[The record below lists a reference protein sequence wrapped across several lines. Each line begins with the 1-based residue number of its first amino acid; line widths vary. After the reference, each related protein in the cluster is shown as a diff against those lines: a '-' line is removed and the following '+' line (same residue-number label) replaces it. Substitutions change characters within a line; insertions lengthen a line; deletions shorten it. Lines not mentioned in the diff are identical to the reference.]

1 MSNLETSNPETNHE
15 TNNNISPPGSH
26 EKIPVDN
33 GTTTVVDIHQPA
45 MVTVA
50 PNKQPPQIDKE
61 KPKDVPSKP
70 GLAEKLKSMLPTY
83 NQFKKTL
90 KADIALTVALVLVLD
105 QTTNES
111 IGQGTLLASIAMVFF
126 CPVKP
131 IGLQFETVILSCLG
145 VLLSA
150 GWSILG
156 MFLANLSRD
165 HTNPSPL
172 QTSNGAILAIF
183 LFIGTFFFNWMRS
196 AYPKTNFAGI
206 LGCIVL
212 IFAMTTSAAVPIFEP
227 IVVWTFVIP
236 IAIGAGL
243 AMAVDILI
251 WPEDTANN
259 CIAMFQTTLNSFNTL
274 LTQQTEVFLQDPDL
288 ALPQQATPL
297 SVIHNNLQGNIL
309 MLIESKRAVQREIFY
324 SKLTAKDFS
333 YLTKLVKSMR
343 VPLHGIG
350 LSRCIEQEM
359 YDAQTGGTLKLWQT
373 TALGLHPNFN
383 DSSSVQSV
391 APISDTDSSF
401 QSEQLIQ
408 EYKEILNI
416 LRPICNTLAS
426 ECTSA
431 VSECMSRL
439 NCLHNGKRNTPGGQ
453 KDGSTLSDDG
463 EPFTQRLR
471 TAIESFEKDRTTGM
485 DHLFQNRQNQRDLHR
500 ALLLLLSFQYNLRL
514 YAEGVLEMAEYI
526 TTLEKERCKK
536 GVCWPNITFQKWIKG
551 ASRADDITANGNQLN
566 EGNADRQLE
575 RSASRINYQQAPVD
589 ISAVTSA
596 WEQHPAGRYIRR
608 DPDVLAP
615 STGWERFFYGLYKFK
630 VVVYRYNYV
639 LEGNPEPVWMV
650 AGTRC
655 LLVVIGVIAASIM
668 YCIPFPI
675 TGRVELRYRLAQTVR
690 DIGTLYSTLIYAF
703 EKLSPD
709 SPITEKQRK
718 KFQKLALDIQRQIAL
733 ERILLAHAKYE
744 PPLRGKYPQAKYAKI
759 LDHVDNMAD
768 MIFAMGSSIEN
779 LSPVWREDLTRK
791 VKQARNTYVAT
802 VMTGF
807 KLVTAA
813 LAAKTSFPPYLH
825 YPKDALAE
833 FGDIIRQLPSSECSY
848 LNDPAFTV
856 FAAYFLNSSAFV
868 MELQKL
874 IETTQDLVGVD
885 MPSHWMELT

>member
-1 MSNLETSNPETNHE
+1 MS
-15 TNNNISPPGSH
+15 IR
-26 EKIPVDN
+26 I
-33 GTTTVVDIHQPA
+33 Q
-45 MVTVA
+45 
-50 PNKQPPQIDKE
+50 
-61 KPKDVPSKP
+61 
-70 GLAEKLKSMLPTY
+70 
-83 NQFKKTL
+83 
-90 KADIALTVALVLVLD
+90 
-105 QTTNES
+105 
-111 IGQGTLLASIAMVFF
+111 
-126 CPVKP
+126 
-131 IGLQFETVILSCLG
+131 
-145 VLLSA
+145 
-150 GWSILG
+150 
-156 MFLANLSRD
+156 
-165 HTNPSPL
+165 
-172 QTSNGAILAIF
+172 
-183 LFIGTFFFNWMRS
+183 
-196 AYPKTNFAGI
+196 
-206 LGCIVL
+206 
-212 IFAMTTSAAVPIFEP
+212 
-227 IVVWTFVIP
+227 WTFVIP

-373 TALGLHPNFN
+373 TALGLHPNIN

-439 NCLHNGKRNTPGGQ
+439 NCLHNGKRNTPGAQ

-471 TAIESFEKDRTTGM
+471 TAIETFEKDRTTGM

-500 ALLLLLSFQYNLRL
+500 ALLILLSFQYNLRL

-536 GVCWPNITFQKWIKG
+536 RVCWPNITFQKWIKG

-630 VVVYRYNYV
+630 IWLLEPETLTVVKTSIGCV
-639 LEGNPEPVWMV
+639 L
-650 AGTRC
+650 
-655 LLVVIGVIAASIM
+655 
-668 YCIPFPI
+668 
-675 TGRVELRYRLAQTVR
+675 
-690 DIGTLYSTLIYAF
+690 
-703 EKLSPD
+703 
-709 SPITEKQRK
+709 
-718 KFQKLALDIQRQIAL
+718 LALPA
-733 ERILLAHAKYE
+733 Y
-744 PPLRGKYPQAKYAKI
+744 
-759 LDHVDNMAD
+759 
-768 MIFAMGSSIEN
+768 F
-779 LSPVWREDLTRK
+779 
-791 VKQARNTYVAT
+791 
-802 VMTGF
+802 
-807 KLVTAA
+807 
-813 LAAKTSFPPYLH
+813 
-825 YPKDALAE
+825 
-833 FGDIIRQLPSSECSY
+833 PSSALWYNEWRGQWAVIT
-848 LNDPAFTV
+848 LV
-856 FAAYFLNSSAFV
+856 FWMFPSSG
-868 MELQKL
+868 LL
-874 IETTQDLVGVD
+874 IFGYGFDASGPFSSCHT
-885 MPSHWMELT
+885 